1 MAHSAAGPVLANND
15 LSMASFFKKGR
26 GRTRELPNIPVFE
39 SRTEVW
45 REVGL
50 GGEIDKVDA
59 KRARREALLLVL
71 AIAGVIVAFAF
82 RDTLFPDGGKTVRYI
97 TAAVLALLGWGLA
110 RTIARGVAPTLMR
123 RMEPGTA
130 GTTGFLIRLATII
143 LVIIAALRIAGVK
156 PEALAV
162 GGAFTAVVLGLA
174 AQQTLAHVF
183 AGLVLQTTR
192 PFRVGDRIKVRGGAM
207 AGEVEGIVGSLG
219 LFYTTLISGGER
231 AMIPNNVLM
240 QLAVIPIAEPE
251 RVDLKARFDVS
262 VTPAKLQRMLEKS
275 VTIPMR
281 NPPVVTLEE
290 LEGNEITVNIIAVPL
305 NPADGPKLASDVLD
319 AVKDSDLDGRPD
331 QLDIVTDEHATQ
343 GAAPRPSNGGSAGKP
358 NSARDVVDPAKTGE

>member
-1 MAHSAAGPVLANND
+1 
-15 LSMASFFKKGR
+15 MASFFKKKGT
-26 GRTRELPNIPVFE
+26 RTREMRGIPVFE

-50 GGEIDKVDA
+50 GGEIDRVDA

-71 AIAGVIVAFAF
+71 AIAGVIVAFAC

-97 TAAVLALLGWGLA
+97 TAFVLALLGWGLA
-110 RTIARGVAPTLMR
+110 RTIARGIAPTLLR

-130 GTTGFLIRLATII
+130 GTTGFLIRLATIV
-143 LVIIAALRIAGVK
+143 LVVIAALRIAGVR

-183 AGLVLQTTR
+183 AGLVLQATR
-192 PFRVGDRIKVRGGAM
+192 PFRVGDRIKLRGGTM

-231 AMIPNNVLM
+231 TMIPNNVLM

-251 RVDLKARFDVS
+251 RVELKAKFDVS
-262 VTPAKLQRMLEKS
+262 VTPAKLQRMIEKS
-275 VTIPMR
+275 VSIPLR
-281 NPPVVTLEE
+281 TPPEVTLQE

-331 QLDIVTDEHATQ
+331 HLERITDEH
-343 GAAPRPSNGGSAGKP
+343 GAAPRNGGGDGKP
-358 NSARDVVDPAKTGE
+358 NSSRDVVDPARSSGE

>member
-1 MAHSAAGPVLANND
+1 MAR
-15 LSMASFFKKGR
+15 FFKRGR
-26 GRTRELPNIPVFE
+26 GRTRELPSIPVFE

-50 GGEIDKVDA
+50 GGEIDKGDA
-59 KRARREALLLVL
+59 KRARREALLLAL
-71 AIAGVIVAFAF
+71 TIAGVIVAFAL

-97 TAAVLALLGWGLA
+97 TAAVLALLGWALA
-110 RTIARGVAPTLMR
+110 RTIAKGLAPTLMR

-130 GTTGFLIRLATII
+130 GTTGFLIRLVTMVA
-143 LVIIAALRIAGVK
+143 VIIAALRIAGVK
-156 PEALAV
+156 PETLAV

-183 AGLVLQTTR
+183 AGLVLQANR
-192 PFRVGDRIKVRGGAM
+192 PFRVGDRIKLRGGAM
-207 AGEVEGIVGSLG
+207 AGEVEGVVSSLG

-251 RVDLKARFDVS
+251 RVDIKAKFDVS

-275 VTIPMR
+275 VSIPLR

-305 NPADGPKLASDVLD
+305 NPADGPKLASDVLE
-319 AVKDSDLDGRPD
+319 AVRDSDLDGRPD
-331 QLDIVTDEHATQ
+331 QLELVTDELPKP
-343 GAAPRPSNGGSAGKP
+343 GAAPSAGNGGAAGKP
-358 NSARDVVDPAKTGE
+358 NSARDVVDPARSGE